1 MNSVNPEHTS
11 LWNDALRAP
20 SAHNAQPWRVHPL
33 EDSGSYEIHY
43 DQHPGLPTDHD
54 NKDAYLTMGAFV
66 ETMVLQAP
74 NHGLAVDVS
83 PELTRNGQ
91 DIYIARVAVRD
102 QVETDRH
109 DPLSEWVGLRSTNRN
124 RYTKEPLPAGLEAEL
139 EALGN
144 SLVKPAELEDLL
156 LESSMRA
163 WGDPKFVSDL
173 ENWFRTDKTAPDG
186 LTAWALHVD
195 RVTLVGLGMA
205 FRRGGFKSAF
215 MQKAFSSSEVA
226 AFNSAPAAAVL
237 GTPDMEPA
245 TLFDAGRRLLRSWVT
260 ITAHGY
266 SCQPYSVAVDDRVT
280 GPRVAEVAGVENAV
294 ALYRIGKSPEPA
306 HGPSGRRP
314 LSDVLI

>member
-1 MNSVNPEHTS
+1 MSALNPEH
-11 LWNDALRAP
+11 LGLLNDTLRAP
-20 SAHNAQPWRVHPL
+20 SAHNAQPWRIHPS
-33 EDSGSYEIHY
+33 EDGASYEIHY

-74 NHGLAVDVS
+74 NHGLAVEVT
-83 PELTRNGQ
+83 PELTRSGQ
-91 DIYIARVAVRD
+91 DIFIARAAIRE
-102 QVETDRH
+102 QVDTDKQ

-124 RYTKEPLPAGLEAEL
+124 HYTKETLPAALKTEL
-139 EALGN
+139 VELGN
-144 SLVKPAELEDLL
+144 SLVKPANLENLL
-156 LESSMRA
+156 MEASMRA

-173 ENWFRTDKTAPDG
+173 ESWFRTDKNAPDG

-195 RVTLVGLGMA
+195 RVTLAGLGMA

-215 MQKAFSSSEVA
+215 MQKVFSASEVA
-226 AFNSAPAAAVL
+226 AFNSAPTAAVL

-245 TLFDAGRRLLRSWVT
+245 TLFAAGRRLLRSWTT

-266 SCQPYSVAVDDRVT
+266 SCQPYSIAVDDRVIA
-280 GPRVAEVAGVENAV
+280 PQVAEIAGVENAV
-294 ALYRIGKSPEPA
+294 ALYRIGRSPKPP

-314 LSDVLI
+314 LAEVLV